1 MPYLSSNITSSIFY
15 GSISSEFVR
24 IGLRTLIITD
34 FVPKTFQLYNRMVTQ
49 DGNKE
54 SIQRQIQKAFCE
66 TFSKYCNTYDE
77 VINEIIMC

>member
-24 IGLRTLIITD
+24 IGLCTLIITD
-34 FVPKTFQLYNRMVTQ
+34 FVPKTFQLYNRMVIQ
-49 DGNKE
+49 DGNKT
-54 SIQRQIQKAFCE
+54 SIQRQIKKAFRE